1 MEAIVERAAGLD
13 VHQGSVVACVIL
25 GAPGRRPTR
34 EVRSFGTMR
43 QDLAALRAWLL
54 EKGVTHVGMEGTG
67 VYWQP
72 VHAALEGAFTLIVGN
87 AHHIKAVPGRK
98 TDVKDAEWIGELVRH
113 GLVRPVERIRST
125 VPPPEVRVLRELVRH
140 RKALVGTLAAERNRT
155 LKLLESAG
163 IKLAGVMSSVFGV
176 SGMLMLRALAEG
188 TADPAKMADLAKRRL
203 RRKRDRLTLA
213 LDGHLAEHQRFL
225 LGLHIRRLE
234 ELGRDLAEV
243 EAAIGAA
250 MRPFAAQQALLL
262 TIPGVD
268 ALTAAA
274 IIAEIGVDMAAFGT
288 AQRLAAWAG
297 LCPANHESAG
307 KQTRR
312 GTRKGNPHLK
322 ATLVTAAVCSARTK
336 GSYLRDKFHRLRA
349 RMGAKK
355 AAVAV
360 AHKILV
366 AAFHMLQRAVAFVD
380 LGADYLDRLDKHRIA
395 KRLVRRLDALG
406 YDVMLRSKAIA

>member
-1 MEAIVERAAGLD
+1 MDALIEHAAGLD
-13 VHQGSVVACVIL
+13 VHQGSVVACIML
-25 GAPGRRPTR
+25 GAAGRRPTR

-43 QDLAALRAWLL
+43 QDLAALRMWLL

-72 VHAALEGAFTLIVGN
+72 VHAALEGDVTLIVGN
-87 AHHIKAVPGRK
+87 ASHMRNVPGRK
-98 TDVKDAEWIGELVRH
+98 TDVKDAEWIADLVRH
-113 GLVRPVERIRST
+113 GLVRASF
-125 VPPPEVRVLRELVRH
+125 VPPPQVRVLRELVRH
-140 RKALVGTLAAERNRT
+140 RKALAGTMAAERNRT

-188 TADPAKMADLAKRRL
+188 SAAPAAMADLAKRRL
-203 RRKRDRLTLA
+203 RSKIDRLALA
-213 LDGHLAEHQRFL
+213 LDGSLAEHQRL
-225 LGLHIRRLE
+225 LLRMHIRRLE
-234 ELGRDLAEV
+234 EIGRDLAEV
-243 EAAIGAA
+243 EAAIHAA
-250 MRPFAAQQALLL
+250 MRPFAAQQALLV

-274 IIAEIGVDMAAFGT
+274 IVAEIGADMSVFGT

-307 KQTRR
+307 KQMRR

-322 ATLVTAAVCSARTK
+322 ATLVTAAVCGARTK
-336 GSYLRDKFHRLRA
+336 GTYLRDKFHRLRA

-355 AAVAV
+355 AAVAI

-366 AAFHMLQRAVAFVD
+366 AAFHMLQRATTFAD
-380 LGADYLDRLDKHRIA
+380 LGAEYLDRVDKHRTA

-406 YDVMLRSKAIA
+406 YAVMLRPKTAIA